1 MVKGGEKGGKVFVRS
16 RTKVSNVGHF
26 RQVGRKGRK
35 HILSGYIYLHTQG
48 LHFGILWLEGSGEV
62 RAIKVAAPWA

>member
-16 RTKVSNVGHF
+16 RTKVSNIGHF
-26 RQVGRKGRK
+26 RQDGRKGRK

-48 LHFGILWLEGSGEV
+48 LHHQRKKPFPHE
-62 RAIKVAAPWA
+62 IKVKSWLRQHFF